1 MIVLGASTPYH
12 RNPIRTNIFLLHL
25 AQFLYIIIDGGLKF
39 KMDETPGYSKWRK
52 PSAEPKPQEI
62 AQKQEAKAKYE
73 ENEERRKL
81 MMLENMRRRKYR

>member
-1 MIVLGASTPYH
+1 
-12 RNPIRTNIFLLHL
+12 
-25 AQFLYIIIDGGLKF
+25 
-39 KMDETPGYSKWRK
+39 MDETPGYSKWRK